1 MAAGGPSGTGAMDTG
16 LEPPSAATGVALDDA
31 VALDPA
37 AASASASTIDGG
49 SASRMAPAFLAERTG
64 WAPRATRW

>member
-1 MAAGGPSGTGAMDTG
+1 MDTG

-31 VALDPA
+31 VVLDPA

-49 SASRMAPAFLAERTG
+49 SASG
-64 WAPRATRW
+64 DG